1 MSDARH
7 KFRTLT
13 LVSVLHAF
21 THLYQVALMPLYL
34 PIQKSFKLDSV
45 GSATFLVTLL
55 MFAYFL
61 PSYPM
66 GVLAD
71 RVSRRKLLGLGLAI
85 NGLGFLGLALAPN
98 YPLALASVAV
108 AGFGG
113 SFFHPA
119 ATALTARLFPANM
132 GRALGILGIGAGAGF
147 FLGPIYAGWRAAQSG
162 DWRTPV
168 LELGILGIIGAAAF
182 LWLAEDTPPVA
193 HISEQGRE
201 GEREIGRKGAARSVS
216 AAAFPLF
223 SPAAVSRL
231 FHTPISAACFVA
243 AAFAFCLR
251 DFTGSSMGS
260 LGSLFLQ
267 NAHGFT
273 IQQTGVALSGIFL
286 ASIVSNPLFGHLSD
300 GGRKRW
306 TCLVHGVAATIIA
319 LFPHLP
325 GGQHHWFFL
334 VFMAYGFFFMA
345 SYPIVEAGVMLAV
358 HDSVRGR
365 AFGLWITIGG
375 LLGNLSHWLVGHW
388 VAGFDARATQPE
400 AYYPLYIGL
409 ALLLLA
415 SLAGLPC
422 LQAVQRHEH
431 GRPESAPAA
440 IQ

>member
-13 LVSVLHAF
+13 LVAVLHAF

-34 PIQKSFKLDSV
+34 PIQQSFKLESV
-45 GSATFLVTLL
+45 GSATFLVTLMML
-55 MFAYFL
+55 SYFL

-71 RVSRRKLLGLGLAI
+71 RVSRKRLLGVGLAI
-85 NGLGFLGLALAPN
+85 NGLGFIGLAHAPN
-98 YPLALASVAV
+98 YPLALASMVI

-119 ATALTARLFPANM
+119 ATALTARLFPTNM
-132 GRALGILGIGAGAGF
+132 GRALGLIGVGAGAGF

-168 LELGILGIIGAAAF
+168 MELGILGLAGAGMF
-182 LWLAEDTPPVA
+182 LWLAEDTPPTP
-193 HISEQGRE
+193 
-201 GEREIGRKGAARSVS
+201 AARAQRAARGEKLFSTP
-216 AAAFPLF
+216 AAAALF
-223 SPAAVSRL
+223 VG
-231 FHTPISAACFVA
+231 
-243 AAFAFCLR
+243 AAFAFSLR
-251 DFTGSSMGS
+251 DFTGSGMGS

-273 IQQTGVALSGIFL
+273 VQQTGVALSGIFL
-286 ASIVSNPLFGHLSD
+286 ATVISNPLFGHLSD
-300 GGRKRW
+300 RGRKRW
-306 TCLVHGVAATIIA
+306 ACLVHGVAAAIIVI
-319 LFPHLP
+319 FPHLP
-325 GGQHHWFFL
+325 GGQHRWFFIA
-334 VFMAYGFFFMA
+334 FMAYGFFFMA

-388 VAGFDARATQPE
+388 VENFGVRAAQPE
-400 AYYPLYIGL
+400 TYYPLYATL
-409 ALLLLA
+409 ALLLVM
-415 SLAGLPC
+415 SLIGLLC
-422 LQAVQRHEH
+422 LQGVQRRE
-431 GRPESAPAA
+431 REQPEPLPAA
-440 IQ
+440 IGNPQSAIK

>member
-7 KFRTLT
+7 RIRTLT

-34 PIQKSFKLDSV
+34 PIQKTFKLESV
-45 GSATFLVTLL
+45 GSATFLVTLMML
-55 MFAYFL
+55 SYFL

-71 RVSRRKLLGLGLAI
+71 RVSRKKLLGLGLAI
-85 NGLGFLGLALAPN
+85 NGLGFIGLALAPS
-98 YPLALASVAV
+98 YPLALASMVV

-119 ATALTARLFPANM
+119 ATALTARLFPSNM
-132 GRALGILGIGAGAGF
+132 GRALGLIGIGAGAGF
-147 FLGPIYAGWRAAQSG
+147 FLGPIYSGWRATQSG

-168 LELGILGIIGAAAF
+168 LELGVLGLVGAGAF
-182 LWLAEDTPPVA
+182 LWFAEDTPP
-193 HISEQGRE
+193 
-201 GEREIGRKGAARSVS
+201 
-216 AAAFPLF
+216 
-223 SPAAVSRL
+223 SPADDARRKARGEKL
-231 FHTPISAACFVA
+231 FGTPVAALLFVA

-251 DFTGSSMGS
+251 DFTGSGMGS

-273 IQQTGVALSGIFL
+273 VQQTGVALSGIFL
-286 ASIVSNPLFGHLSD
+286 ASIISNPLFGHLSD
-300 GGRKRW
+300 RGRKRW
-306 TCLVHGVAATIIA
+306 ACLVHGIAATIIA
-319 LFPHLP
+319 FFPHLP
-325 GGQHHWFFL
+325 GGQHRWFFV

-345 SYPIVEAGVMLAV
+345 SYPIVEAGVMHAV

-388 VAGFDARATQPE
+388 VAGFGARAAQPE
-400 AYYPLYIGL
+400 TYYPLYTTL
-409 ALLLLA
+409 ALLLVA
-415 SLAGLPC
+415 SLIGLPC

-431 GRPESAPAA
+431 GGTGQTDSAGNPQSA
-440 IQ
+440 IK